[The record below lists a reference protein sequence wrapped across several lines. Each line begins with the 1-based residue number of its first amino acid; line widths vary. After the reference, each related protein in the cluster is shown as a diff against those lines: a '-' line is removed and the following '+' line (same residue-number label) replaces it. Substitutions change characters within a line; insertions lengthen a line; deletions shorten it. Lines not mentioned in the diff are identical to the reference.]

1 MLHFA
6 VRDAR
11 AWEGFMSAR
20 PNPLSETDEAEL
32 VRSAQARDQEA
43 FQELM
48 RRTTTASMRLA
59 LSVVK
64 NREDA
69 EDQVQTSFLN
79 AWKRIGS
86 FHLEAKFSTW
96 MRTIVMNQSLMHLRS
111 KRRASLQ
118 PLDDGREDGSVMH
131 PVDTRPGQEMT
142 LGQRQLTDHLGEE
155 LRRLPPIFR
164 EVLNLRDLQEL
175 STEEVAARLGI
186 SEPAVKSRLSRARQL
201 LRQRME
207 RHAGLTS
214 ASAV

>member
-1 MLHFA
+1 MN
-6 VRDAR
+6 
-11 AWEGFMSAR
+11 R
-20 PNPLSETDEAEL
+20 PTSLTEFDEADL
-32 VRSAQARDQEA
+32 VRLAQARDQEA

-48 RRTTTASMRLA
+48 RRTTSASLRLA

-86 FHLEAKFSTW
+86 FQMEAKFSTW

-111 KRRASLQ
+111 KRRATLQ
-118 PLDDGREDGSVMH
+118 PLDDGREDGTVFD
-131 PVDTRPGQEMT
+131 PVDARPSQEAT
-142 LGQRQLTDHLGEE
+142 LGQQELTVHLREE

-164 EVLNLRDLQEL
+164 EVLDLRDLQGL
-175 STEEVAARLGI
+175 PNEEVAARLGI
-186 SEPAVKSRLSRARQL
+186 SEPAVKSRLSRARQM

-207 RHAGLTS
+207 RHSGLRS
-214 ASAV
+214 ANAV